1 MNGAARRQIHR
12 DHGARARERH
22 VVARNALSPYGEM
35 TIEGA
40 TSGLGTSP
48 DGLNVEVLV
57 GTMRVVFAAQYIVEV
72 APWAGWISAKAPKT
86 TNK

>member
-1 MNGAARRQIHR
+1 
-12 DHGARARERH
+12 
-22 VVARNALSPYGEM
+22 M